1 VVLEVQT
8 TDIVFVTYVTV
19 YLWTV
24 LVLGAVVA
32 VI

>member
-1 VVLEVQT
+1 MVLEVQT

-19 YLWTV
+19 CLWTL
-24 LVLGAVVA
+24 LVLSAVVA